1 MAGLLQLMKDLYFGP
16 PPGKGVIQ
24 DLEYAMRTK
33 GGLTKE
39 EDTTLRAINLVP
51 TVSFALFA
59 GVGSYAGWFCQG
71 LGDKLLG
78 LPPSS
83 GFIRFC
89 AAAGSAYIMGNAMYR
104 GTLHACPKTLL
115 DTEEGRMKI
124 ELANII
130 LTRHSNDVY
139 LVEAVK
145 KHFFAEHLFDDL
157 HQDQPLFRW
166 NLRRSYTDSAFVER
180 MKEIEAVNS
189 DDEATSVS
197 RDTNADNRPTGDL
210 MEDPL
215 ACILGSPGDA
225 ESNNSPRT
233 TSAILKRSELRCRR
247 RNRRHHH
254 HRHVDDKFAAL

>member
-71 LGDKLLG
+71 L
-78 LPPSS
+78 
-83 GFIRFC
+83 
-89 AAAGSAYIMGNAMYR
+89 GSAYIMGNAMYR

-254 HRHVDDKFAAL
+254 HRHVDDKSAAL